1 MRVELGADVNVEVGV
16 DQIVPEAII
25 MLQNRD
31 FGRGVGGVVIAEDS
45 LQSVRVVVSGGLL
58 LVQEVVRLVTKIVL
72 RAELIVTVL
81 LVLLAR
87 VVNIVYTVVIRLVQH
102 CIMLY
107 LLCQQDSFHWYH
119 HHNTNQWD
127 IFHYTVLHDLYLG
140 HI

>member
-31 FGRGVGGVVIAEDS
+31 FGGGVGGVVIAEDS
-45 LQSVRVVVSGGLL
+45 LKSVRIIVSGGLL

-81 LVLLAR
+81 LVLLAH
-87 VVNIVYTVVIRLVQH
+87 VVNIVYTVVTV
-102 CIMLY
+102 
-107 LLCQQDSFHWYH
+107 
-119 HHNTNQWD
+119 
-127 IFHYTVLHDLYLG
+127 YTVYTVEAVG
-140 HI
+140 